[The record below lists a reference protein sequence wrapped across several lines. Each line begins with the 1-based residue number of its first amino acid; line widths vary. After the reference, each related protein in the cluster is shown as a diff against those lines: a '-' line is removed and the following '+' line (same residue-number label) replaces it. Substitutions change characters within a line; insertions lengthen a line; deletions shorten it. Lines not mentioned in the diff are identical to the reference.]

1 MTSMT
6 LKYRTAAMAA
16 IVAAVSLA
24 ALHAQGDGQKVET
37 AHREILLQA
46 DQSWN
51 GKAYIHYPTGKPE
64 LTMIKLT
71 IAPHT
76 VLPWHTHPFP
86 NAAYVLSGTLTVHD
100 RESGKSKTY
109 RQGEA
114 FAETVDD
121 VHRGESGD
129 EPTVLLITYAGTP
142 GVPTSIADKGEKPE
156 Y

>member
-1 MTSMT
+1 MTYVS
-6 LKYRTAAMAA
+6 LKYRAAALAA
-16 IVAAVSLA
+16 ILAAVSPVV
-24 ALHAQGDGQKVET
+24 LHARDDSKTVET

-46 DQSWN
+46 DHSWN
-51 GKAYIHYPTGKPE
+51 GNAYTHYPTSQPE

-86 NAAYVLSGTLTVHD
+86 NAAYVLSGTLTVHERD
-100 RESGKSKTY
+100 TGKTKVY
-109 RQGEA
+109 HQGEA
-114 FAETVDD
+114 FAESVDT

-142 GVPTSIADKGEKPE
+142 GVPTSVPAKGQKQE